1 MDSTS
6 QFFSLAPLL
15 TSLENTIF
23 MPMIKDLEELQDQK
37 FWETAQGL
45 PLRAKALT
53 SKLRTKVFQSMTM
66 RIAETRNFSTSMEP
80 GEVSVRTESQPDISQ
95 GSTGRRIARAS
106 GSTHRASR
114 LGEAA
119 KPRQPRRSA
128 APATERPNPVRGQH
142 RRAPVAQNEVEV
154 SIASALTNIPAEL
167 RPGDSIDYENATVI
181 YEKFWAECQECF
193 VFENQAKREID
204 INQMSNAPI
213 DWTNRAM
220 EPTGVESMKN
230 YLVNMSDKSAKQT
243 LCVMPDTNE
252 KPSGDWEEIR
262 KMNFKIING
271 QHSVAASK
279 AMIAEKNVPE
289 TILRHF
295 RTWDCFVVWSLD
307 KEKLRRISAFY
318 NRVNHFSIFKPSWA
332 TNILSAR
339 TIWLNLDRPT
349 PPKPQNTPGG
359 RGRQS
364 INDLKYKVSLSTFS
378 SSRAGYESLIMF
390 HCISHIHLQLES
402 S

>member
-1 MDSTS
+1 
-6 QFFSLAPLL
+6 
-15 TSLENTIF
+15 
-23 MPMIKDLEELQDQK
+23 
-37 FWETAQGL
+37 
-45 PLRAKALT
+45 
-53 SKLRTKVFQSMTM
+53 
-66 RIAETRNFSTSMEP
+66 
-80 GEVSVRTESQPDISQ
+80 
-95 GSTGRRIARAS
+95 
-106 GSTHRASR
+106 

-119 KPRQPRRSA
+119 KPRQRRRSA
-128 APATERPNPVRGQH
+128 APGTQRQNPMRGQNQ
-142 RRAPVAQNEVEV
+142 RAPDAQDEMEV

-181 YEKFWAECQECF
+181 YEKFWAECQDCF

-213 DWTNRAM
+213 DWTIRAM
-220 EPTGVESMKN
+220 EQKGVESIKN
-230 YLVNMSDKSAKQT
+230 YLINMPDKSAKQT
-243 LCVMPDTNE
+243 LCVMPDTNV

-262 KMNFKIING
+262 KLNFKIING

-279 AMIAEKNVPE
+279 AMIAEKKVPE

-359 RGRQS
+359 RGRHS
-364 INDLKYKVSLSTFS
+364 LNDMKYRVSQSTFS
-378 SSRAGYESLIMF
+378 SSRADYESLRF
-390 HCISHIHLQLES
+390 HCINV
-402 S
+402 